1 MQRFLA
7 LLLFCL
13 SMSTL
18 GVAHAETAWW
28 QADWKYRKPITLD
41 AGPNGAALG
50 GNLGRTPVLIRLH
63 TGNFAFDGVAEGGN
77 DLRFIGADG
86 HTVLNHQVE
95 QYDAALGMALIWVDL
110 PALSGTAPQTVWMY
124 YGNPG
129 APAAGNG
136 QRVFDPDYSAV
147 YHFADGGTEARDT
160 TAYVNPLSGEFK
172 PADGAIIGR
181 GAQLSGTPL
190 RLPGS
195 PSLAIAAGAPMT
207 FSAWI
212 KPGQLGPDQAIYT
225 RREGEDVFIVGLDN
239 GVPYVRVNQQ
249 RSQPVPALKAGQWA
263 HLAVT
268 AADGA
273 VVLHV
278 GGREAVRIE
287 ARLPASAGEALL
299 GADAA
304 PAAAAGAVAAAP
316 AVPVA
321 QPFLGDIDEVRVSK
335 VARPA
340 TLLLADASAQGAESR
355 LIAFGEDEQSAGVSH
370 FGFIL
375 KAMPVDAWVVVIVLG
390 LMLLLSWTIMIAK
403 SRYFGT
409 VAKANEAFT
418 AQYRQVVGAPVA
430 ALQERDRS
438 GVISAQI
445 RDNATLWRLYRI
457 AMDEMD
463 GRGSHHHGLT
473 AAAITSIRASMDAEV
488 TRETERMS
496 KRMNWLSTTIE
507 GAPYIGLFGTVIG
520 IMLVFAVAAMA
531 GAVDIN
537 SVAPGMAAA
546 LLCTAAGLGVAIP
559 ALFGYNWLASRAE
572 AIAADMSVFV
582 DEFTARLAE
591 EFDRSAPAAD
601 ARPAQA

>member
-1 MQRFLA
+1 MQRLLA

-18 GVAHAETAWW
+18 GVAHADTAWW

-41 AGPNGAALG
+41 AGPNGAGLG
-50 GNLGRTPVLIRLH
+50 GNLGRTPVLVRLH
-63 TGNFAFDGVAEGGN
+63 TGNFAFDGVAAGGN
-77 DLRFIGADG
+77 DIRFVGADG

-95 QYDAALGMALIWVDL
+95 QYDAALGMALIWVDV
-110 PALSGTAPQTVWMY
+110 PAISGTAPQTLWMY
-124 YGNPG
+124 YGNDG

-147 YHFADGGTEARDT
+147 YHFAEGGEPRDT
-160 TAYVNPLSGEFK
+160 TAYVNHPGGAFTA
-172 PADGAIIGR
+172 ADGAIIGR
-181 GAQLSGTPL
+181 GAQLSGTGL
-190 RLPGS
+190 TLPGS
-195 PSLAIAAGAPMT
+195 PSLSLTAGGAMT
-207 FSAWI
+207 FSAWL
-212 KPGQLGPDQAIYT
+212 KPAQFGPDQAIYT
-225 RREGEDVFIVGLDN
+225 RREADNVLIIGLDN
-239 GVPYVRVNQQ
+239 GVPYVRVNEQ
-249 RSQPVPALKAGQWA
+249 RSQPVPALLAGKWS

-268 AADGA
+268 ASEGK
-273 VVLHV
+273 VVLYV
-278 GGREAVRIE
+278 GGREATRIE
-287 ARLPASAGEALL
+287 ASLPAFSGEALL

-304 PAAAAGAVAAAP
+304 PVEGQVP
-316 AVPVA
+316 AIARA

-355 LIAFGEDEQSAGVSH
+355 LVAFGEDEQSAGVSH

-375 KAMPVDAWVVVIVLG
+375 KAMPMDAWVVVAVLG
-390 LMLLLSWTIMIAK
+390 LMLLLSWALMIAK

-418 AQYRQVVGAPVA
+418 VQYRKVTGAPVA
-430 ALQERDRS
+430 SLKELERTGS
-438 GVISAQI
+438 LAPQI
-445 RDNATLWRLYRI
+445 RDNSTLWRLYRI
-457 AMDEMD
+457 AMEEMD

-520 IMLVFAVAAMA
+520 IMLVFVVAAMA

-591 EFDRSAPAAD
+591 EFDRSAPAAV
-601 ARPAQA
+601 ARPVQG

>member
-1 MQRFLA
+1 MQRLLA

-41 AGPNGAALG
+41 ASPNGAALG

-95 QYDAALGMALIWVDL
+95 QYDAALGMALIWVDV
-110 PALSGTAPQTVWMY
+110 PTISGTAAQTIWMY
-124 YGNPG
+124 YGNAG
-129 APAAGNG
+129 APAAANG

-147 YHFADGGTEARDT
+147 YHFADSGTEARDT
-160 TAYVNPLSGEFK
+160 TAYVNTLTGEFK

-181 GAQLSGTPL
+181 GAQLAGTPL
-190 RLPGS
+190 HLPGA
-195 PSLAIAAGAPMT
+195 PSLAVAANGAMT
-207 FSAWI
+207 VSAWI
-212 KPGQLGPDQAIYT
+212 KPDQLGPDQAIYS
-225 RREGEDVFIVGLDN
+225 RREGGNVFLLGLDN
-239 GVPYVRVNQQ
+239 GVPYVRVNDQ
-249 RSQPVPALKAGQWA
+249 RSQPIPALVAGQWA
-263 HLAVT
+263 HVALTSSENAVILYV
-268 AADGA
+268 A
-273 VVLHV
+273 
-278 GGREAVRIE
+278 GREAVRL
-287 ARLPASAGEALL
+287 ATGLPAFTGEALL
-299 GADAA
+299 GGDAL
-304 PAAAAGAVAAAP
+304 AAGAAGDAAAIP
-316 AVPVA
+316 AA
-321 QPFLGDIDEVRVSK
+321 QPFLGVIDEVRVSK

-340 TLLLADASAQGAESR
+340 TALLADATAQGAESR

-390 LMLLLSWTIMIAK
+390 LMLLLSWAIMIAK

-418 AQYRQVVGAPVA
+418 VQYKKVTGAPVA
-430 ALQERDRS
+430 SLQELERT
-438 GVISAQI
+438 GTLAPQI
-445 RDNATLWRLYRI
+445 RDNSTLWRLYRI

-591 EFDRSAPAAD
+591 EFDRTAPAAA
-601 ARPAQA
+601 ARPALA

>member
-1 MQRFLA
+1 MQRFIA

-13 SMSTL
+13 SMSML
-18 GVAHAETAWW
+18 NVAHAETTWW
-28 QADWKYRKPITLD
+28 QADWKYRKPITVD
-41 AGPNGAALG
+41 ASPNGAALG

-63 TGNFAFDGVAEGGN
+63 TGNFAFDGVAPEGK

-95 QYDAALGMALIWVDL
+95 QYDADLGMALIWVDV
-110 PALSGTAPQTVWMY
+110 PTISGTAAQTLWMY

-147 YHFADGGTEARDT
+147 YHFADGAAEARDT
-160 TAYVNPLSGEFK
+160 TAYVNTLSGEFK

-181 GAQLSGTPL
+181 GAQLGGAPL
-190 RLPGS
+190 HLPGA
-195 PSLAIAAGAPMT
+195 PSLAIAAGGAMT
-207 FSAWI
+207 FSAWV
-212 KPGQLGPDQAIYT
+212 KPDQLGPDQAIYA
-225 RREGEDVFIVGLDN
+225 RREGGNVVLVGVDN

-249 RSQPVPALKAGQWA
+249 RSQPVPALVNGQWA
-263 HLAVT
+263 HIAVT
-268 AADGA
+268 AADG
-273 VVLHV
+273 VVTLYV
-278 GGREAVRIE
+278 GGREAVRME
-287 ARLPASAGEALL
+287 AALPAFAGEALL
-299 GADAA
+299 GGDAAVADALGD
-304 PAAAAGAVAAAP
+304 AAAIP
-316 AVPVA
+316 AA
-321 QPFLGDIDEVRVSK
+321 QPFTGVVDEVRVSK
-335 VARPA
+335 LARPA
-340 TLLLADASAQGAESR
+340 TMLLADATAQGAESR

-390 LMLLLSWTIMIAK
+390 LMLLLSWAIMIAK

-409 VAKANEAFT
+409 VAKANESFT
-418 AQYRQVVGAPVA
+418 SQYKKVTGAPVA
-430 ALQERDRS
+430 ALQELERT
-438 GVISAQI
+438 GTLAPEI
-445 RDNATLWRLYRI
+445 RESSTLWRLYRI

-591 EFDRSAPAAD
+591 EFDRGTPAAA
-601 ARPAQA
+601 ARPVQA

>member
-13 SMSTL
+13 SMSVL
-18 GVAHAETAWW
+18 GTARADTPWW

-50 GNLGRTPVLIRLH
+50 GNLGRTPVLVRLH
-63 TGNFAFDGVAEGGN
+63 TGNFAFDGVADGGS
-77 DLRFIGADG
+77 DIRFIGADG
-86 HTVLNHQVE
+86 RTVLNHQVE
-95 QYDAALGMALIWVDL
+95 QYDASLGMALIWVDV
-110 PALSGTAPQTVWMY
+110 PSVSGTAPQTLWMY
-124 YGNPG
+124 YGNAG

-147 YHFADGGTEARDT
+147 YHFAEGAEPRDT
-160 TAYVNPLSGEFK
+160 TAYANAPSGDFK

-181 GAQLSGTPL
+181 GAQLSGQPL
-190 RLPGS
+190 HLPGS
-195 PSLAIAAGAPMT
+195 PSLAIAANGAMT
-207 FSAWI
+207 VSAWI
-212 KPGQLGPDQAIYT
+212 KPAQLGPDQAIYS
-225 RREGEDVFIVGLDN
+225 RREGGNVLIVGLDN

-249 RSQPVPALKAGQWA
+249 RSQPVPALLAGQWT
-263 HLAVT
+263 HLAVI
-268 AADGA
+268 ASDGA
-273 VVLHV
+273 VVLYV
-278 GGREAVRIE
+278 GGREATRID
-287 ARLPASAGEALL
+287 AALPALAGEALL
-299 GADAA
+299 GADVA
-304 PAAAAGAVAAAP
+304 PAAGDAAAVAM
-316 AVPVA
+316 A

-340 TLLLADASAQGAESR
+340 TALLADASAQGAESR
-355 LIAFGEDEQSAGVSH
+355 LVAFGEDEQSAGVSH

-375 KAMPVDAWVVVIVLG
+375 KAMPVDAWVVVAMLG
-390 LMLLLSWTIMIAK
+390 LMLLLSWAIMITK

-418 AQYRQVVGAPVA
+418 VQYRKVTGAPVA
-430 ALQERDRS
+430 SLQELERT
-438 GVISAQI
+438 GALAPQI
-445 RDNATLWRLYRI
+445 RDNSTLWRLYRI
-457 AMDEMD
+457 AMEEMD

-520 IMLVFAVAAMA
+520 IMLVFVVAAMA

-591 EFDRSAPAAD
+591 EFDRSAPAAVV
-601 ARPAQA
+601 RPVQA

>member
-1 MQRFLA
+1 MQRLLA

-13 SMSTL
+13 SMCTL
-18 GVAHAETAWW
+18 GTARADTPWW
-28 QADWKYRKPITLD
+28 QADWKYRKPITVD

-50 GNLGRTPVLIRLH
+50 GNLGRTPVLVRLH
-63 TGNFAFDGVAEGGN
+63 TGNFAFDGVADGGS
-77 DLRFIGADG
+77 DIRFIGADG
-86 HTVLNHQVE
+86 RTVLNHQVE
-95 QYDAALGMALIWVDL
+95 QYDASLGMALIWVDV
-110 PALSGTAPQTVWMY
+110 PAISGTAPQTLWMY
-124 YGNPG
+124 YGNAG

-147 YHFADGGTEARDT
+147 YHFAEGNEPRDT
-160 TAYVNPLSGEFK
+160 TAYVNHPSGSFK
-172 PADGAIIGR
+172 AVDGAIIGR
-181 GAQLSGTPL
+181 GAQLAGQPL
-190 RLPGS
+190 HLPGS
-195 PSLAIAAGAPMT
+195 PSLALAANGAMT
-207 FSAWI
+207 VSAWI
-212 KPGQLGPDQAIYT
+212 KPAQLGPDQAIHS
-225 RREGEDVFIVGLDN
+225 RREGDNVLIIGLDN

-249 RSQPVPALKAGQWA
+249 RSQPVPALAAGQWA

-268 AADGA
+268 ASDGA
-273 VVLHV
+273 VVLYV
-278 GGREAVRIE
+278 GGREATRIE
-287 ARLPASAGEALL
+287 AGLPALAGESLL
-299 GADAA
+299 GADVA
-304 PAAAAGAVAAAP
+304 PAAGATAAVAM
-316 AVPVA
+316 A
-321 QPFLGDIDEVRVSK
+321 QPFLGDIDELRVSK

-340 TLLLADASAQGAESR
+340 TQLLADASAQGAESR
-355 LIAFGEDEQSAGVSH
+355 LVAFGEDEQSAGVSH

-375 KAMPVDAWVVVIVLG
+375 KAMPVDAWVVVAMLG
-390 LMLLLSWTIMIAK
+390 LMLLLSWAIMITK
-403 SRYFGT
+403 SRYFGI

-418 AQYRQVVGAPVA
+418 VQYRKVTGAPVA
-430 ALQERDRS
+430 SLQELERT
-438 GVISAQI
+438 GTLAPQI
-445 RDNATLWRLYRI
+445 RESSTLWRLYRI
-457 AMDEMD
+457 AMEEMD

-520 IMLVFAVAAMA
+520 IMLVFVVAAMA

-591 EFDRSAPAAD
+591 EFDRSAPAAV
-601 ARPAQA
+601 ARPVQA